1 MAIRL
6 TLRKEE
12 ENLVAA
18 FDNQIIRTEW
28 GTLPNIKNL
37 QADPFTEGQ
46 ALTAALGGDAM
57 LSRLDNDPD
66 NLLLLDCDDAVDA
79 IAWEFATLRDRQFLC
94 VKAGMLRTVD
104 RDAPPVAGDGAL
116 NFITLA
122 ADPLVDQGGS
132 ARDGYRLDIDNEMK
146 IIRATLENCGK
157 SLEARRIPPTREALN
172 KALRRGPAILH
183 LTCHG
188 NVVDANTGK
197 IAILYLEKKD
207 GGHDPLTGVDLMSM
221 PPRGAL
227 RLVLLSACMT
237 ATGTQANLAK
247 ALVNSGVP
255 MSIGMQNPF
264 PDPLS
269 DELAAAFYD
278 SLFAGLPFGEALRQA
293 RGSFWRNTFPA
304 WDCRWAT
311 WQVTGGKSRCPC
323 AKGLLRWAGWANPGM
338 CGWAGRSNRR
348 ARCLGAIS
356 NCTRSRGCSM
366 KGTRS

>member
-197 IAILYLEKKD
+197 IAILSLEKKD
-207 GGHDPLTGVDLMSM
+207 GGTIL
-221 PPRGAL
+221 
-227 RLVLLSACMT
+227 
-237 ATGTQANLAK
+237 
-247 ALVNSGVP
+247 
-255 MSIGMQNPF
+255 
-264 PDPLS
+264 
-269 DELAAAFYD
+269 
-278 SLFAGLPFGEALRQA
+278 
-293 RGSFWRNTFPA
+293 
-304 WDCRWAT
+304 
-311 WQVTGGKSRCPC
+311 
-323 AKGLLRWAGWANPGM
+323 
-338 CGWAGRSNRR
+338 
-348 ARCLGAIS
+348 
-356 NCTRSRGCSM
+356 
-366 KGTRS
+366 